1 MRFTLGRA
9 VHFYYVAV
17 LVVITGLFAYGV
29 KHYWTTGLL
38 NIDYVSNLYDGTSKV
53 KTVKERNDIDELKK
67 FVDGDRIKDANKIF
81 ARLEADIRDL
91 KTIKAIDEKSGF
103 GDSMKAVKASLIT
116 LESRPELTGIL
127 NGLNSKV
134 SAFENFVS
142 EKNWPT
148 LTRMSVNLRMRISPS
163 RLMSGGLYS
172 FERTQNLALSVNND
186 LEAMTNFTEA
196 SGLTP
201 DIKGAIV
208 NRIKVLK
215 DEASKLTTYLETHA
229 QFNRQYKDFA
239 ASYTAWF
246 KQVEPEIAFK
256 KIQFEKSSQT
266 IFYSLIG
273 IFTVMFGAIV
283 LGVVIYNFS
292 VKYAAQKTEK
302 LVIDTIKDGLLP
314 LESKQTE
321 KFSAE
326 FNIEFDKYRDYA
338 HKRMAFGSIFQEAM
352 PFASILLDSNL
363 NMVWGNSHFY
373 DQWQLQNFKED
384 EDSLTWD
391 FLQRFTDLEDNS
403 SILSALR
410 MSTSGVYKI
419 QVKSNTMSKA
429 LPYEMYVSPV
439 EYSAQKR
446 IMVIFYPRT
455 EAEQNLMDQKVTI
468 MAPVMKALELHID
481 EKMTV
486 EARNELRIAADKAGV
501 SELFSKLNQYVEKAE
516 SIQDELNREIEAL
529 EAKGH
534 NHRNMAAEMR
544 KSLVASFETQKASVD
559 RYNQFKTSVTV
570 LIDTR
575 DQLEE
580 QFKYAMNSS
589 REVFKDQNKIFASV
603 EQAEKMVDDYT
614 KSLKTIT
621 SLKGEFKDL
630 KSNVEDFKSRIVQT
644 LDQLLVFQGHE
655 GESQRL
661 DQFLGKIKMEM
672 KGFDKVLQNF
682 HDVVTQLDVT
692 VTKID
697 MMAESRERV
706 ELETVRARLDSI
718 KNNFDNIHFSASKI
732 TQASHIKDDEII
744 NSLRALVGN
753 LKSEMKRVNEMCK
766 LTGMSSDH
774 LESITT
780 DTEGRA

>member
-38 NIDYVSNLYDGTSKV
+38 NIEYVSNLYDGTSKV

-81 ARLEADIRDL
+81 ARLEANIRDL

-103 GDSMKAVKASLIT
+103 GDSMKAVKSSLII

-148 LTRMSVNLRMRISPS
+148 LTRMSLNLRMRISPS
-163 RLMSGGLYS
+163 RLMNGGLYS
-172 FERTQNLALSVNND
+172 FERTQNLALSVSND

-196 SGLTP
+196 SGLSP
-201 DIKGAIV
+201 EIKGAIV

-215 DEASKLTTYLETHA
+215 DEGSKLTSYLETHA

-239 ASYTAWF
+239 ANYKAWF

-292 VKYAAQKTEK
+292 VKYAVQKTEK

-455 EAEQNLMDQKVTI
+455 EAEQSLIDQKVTLQ
-468 MAPVMKALELHID
+468 APIMKALELHID

-486 EARNELRIAADKAGV
+486 EARNELRIAAEKAGASV
-501 SELFSKLNQYVEKAE
+501 LFSKLNQYVEKAD

-544 KSLVASFETQKASVD
+544 KSLVTSFETQKASVD

-614 KSLKTIT
+614 KSLRTIT
-621 SLKGEFKDL
+621 GLKGEFKDL
-630 KSNVEDFKSRIVQT
+630 KNNVEDFKSRIVQT
-644 LDQLLVFQGHE
+644 LDQLLVFQVHE

-661 DQFLGKIKMEM
+661 DQFLGKVKMEM

-697 MMAESRERV
+697 MMAESRERIDIEAMRV
-706 ELETVRARLDSI
+706 RLDNI
-718 KNNFDNIHFSASKI
+718 KNNFDNIQFSASKI

-766 LTGMSSDH
+766 LTGMSSEH
-774 LESITT
+774 LDSITI
-780 DTEGRA
+780 DSEGRA

>member
-17 LVVITGLFAYGV
+17 LVVITGLFGYGV

-81 ARLEADIRDL
+81 ARLEANIRDL

-148 LTRMSVNLRMRISPS
+148 LTRMAINLRMRISPS
-163 RLMSGGLYS
+163 RLMNGGLYS

-215 DEASKLTTYLETHA
+215 DDASKLTTYLENHA

-273 IFTVMFGAIV
+273 IFAVMIGAIV

-292 VKYAAQKTEK
+292 VKYAAGKTEK
-302 LVIDTIKDGLLP
+302 LVIDTIKNGLLP

-338 HKRMAFGSIFQEAM
+338 HRRMAFGSIFQEAM

-410 MSTSGVYKI
+410 MSNSGVYKI

-439 EYSAQKR
+439 EYSGQKR
-446 IMVIFYPRT
+446 IMVIFYPRS
-455 EAEQNLMDQKVTI
+455 EAEQNLKDQKVTI
-468 MAPVMKALELHID
+468 LAPAMKALELHIE
-481 EKMTV
+481 EKMTA

-501 SELFSKLNQYVEKAE
+501 PELFSKLNQYVEKTE
-516 SIQDELNREIEAL
+516 LIQDELNREIEGL
-529 EAKGH
+529 EAKSD

-544 KSLVASFETQKASVD
+544 KSLVASFETQKASID
-559 RYNQFKTSVTV
+559 RYNQLKTSVTV

-589 REVFKDQNKIFASV
+589 REVFKEQNKIFSSV
-603 EQAEKMVDDYT
+603 EQAEKLVNDYT

-621 SLKGEFKDL
+621 NLKGEFKDM
-630 KSNVEDFKSRIVQT
+630 KGNIEDFKSRIVQT

-672 KGFDKVLQNF
+672 KGFDKVLQSF

-706 ELETVRARLDSI
+706 ELEMVRARLDNI
-718 KNNFDNIHFSASKI
+718 KNNFDNIHFSASRI

-744 NSLRALVGN
+744 NSLRALVGS
-753 LKSEMKRVNEMCK
+753 LKSEIKRINEMCRVVG
-766 LTGMSSDH
+766 LNSEH
-774 LESITT
+774 LNLITQ
-780 DTEGRA
+780 EAR